1 MKLLLYLSDLMVPL
15 VIFGIVSYGLLM
27 KVDVYETFIRG
38 GPKAACAR
46 WLA

>member
-1 MKLLLYLSDLMVPL
+1 MKFLLYLSDLMVPL

-38 GPKAACAR
+38 AKAACAR